1 MGIGAGRDAG
11 GGRRAQGSR
20 SVAGLRVSVVVLA
33 LAAAACGAGSTG
45 ETGPPEEVLE
55 GGGAEAGETV
65 TEATTGLAAD
75 TTGVEA
81 VDEPETFAELL
92 GYDTD
97 DPDAAQVRAAADHRR
112 FEEMVA
118 RCMAD
123 QGFEYVPAIRP
134 VGGSRP
140 VLDEEEFARERGFGI
155 TTWYGQETMSEPDE
169 DEWVNPNE
177 AVVAAMSESERY
189 AYDDALY
196 GLGEQRTD
204 PDTGEQIF
212 DESDGGCRGQ
222 SYDEVYGFRDEVSRR
237 LGPARDEV
245 FQRVLADSRFLEADR
260 VWSECMA
267 DRGYTYAGV
276 MQMSEGIFEDFE
288 GRLDEITSPGGFVN
302 PFEELTADEVA
313 ALSEDERNDLIEQ
326 AEAEAMAKIDQEA
339 LAALQQEE
347 RDLAVATLE
356 CGQKLI
362 EVTEELERE
371 YEGRFIRENSELIDE
386 LLS

>member
-11 GGRRAQGSR
+11 GGRRAPGSR

-55 GGGAEAGETV
+55 GGGAEEGETV

-75 TTGVEA
+75 TAGVEA

-97 DPDAAQVRAAADHRR
+97 DPDAAQASAAADHRR
-112 FEEMVA
+112 FEEMIA

-155 TTWYGQETMSEPDE
+155 TTWYGQETMSESDE
-169 DEWVNPNE
+169 DEWVDPNT
-177 AVVAAMSESERY
+177 AIFVAMSESERY
-189 AYDDALY
+189 AYEDALW
-196 GLGEQRTD
+196 GLDEQGTD
-204 PDTGEQIF
+204 PDTGEQII
-212 DESDGGCRGQ
+212 DDSDGGCRGQ
-222 SYDEVYGFRDEVSRR
+222 AYDEVYGFPDEVWQS

-245 FQRVLADSRFLEADR
+245 FQRVLADPRYLEADR

-276 MQMSEGIFEDFE
+276 KQMSEGIYEDFE
-288 GRLDEITSPGGFVN
+288 SRLDEITSPGGFIN
-302 PFEELTADEVA
+302 PYKELTADEVA

-326 AEAEAMAKIDQEA
+326 AEAEAMANIDQEA
-339 LAALQQEE
+339 LSALQQEE
-347 RDLAVATLE
+347 RDLAVANFE

-371 YEGRFIRENSELIDE
+371 YEGRFIRENREMIDE